1 MGGVIIQNATEAE
14 GGNEVEVIAMLDKSK
29 RSFFFAVLAIFIICE
44 AFLIQINPAV
54 FDKSVSTI
62 MTERKWWPDI
72 DWRRQLFGG
81 SEEEEVEEEEE
92 DKGDRGYD
100 PFADMV
106 YEAEARLR
114 TFNIY
119 DANYPARAARFDA
132 MRKRNSLR
140 KR

>member
-14 GGNEVEVIAMLDKSK
+14 GGNEVEVITMLDKSK

-44 AFLIQINPAV
+44 TFLIQINPAV

-81 SEEEEVEEEEE
+81 REEEEE

-100 PFADMV
+100 PFADMD

-140 KR
+140 TR